1 MGKKGVLRVDY
12 AQYAPVPAANGGH
25 DHDSASLTSSSS
37 SSRGP
42 RMPQDDQE
50 RLTDLQRCAQQR
62 RENAP
67 LAWKL
72 FAFGCTLLLG
82 FGSHYSA
89 HVLSALKSTLK
100 ADLGINNAQY
110 GVLQAAVSLVNTIVP
125 AIGGRFIDVFGVSN
139 GSIVSC
145 TLIMTGGL
153 LVALSTHWQSFAVM
167 VLGRILYGLGSMTI
181 ITVQH
186 TILAHWFRGSALAI
200 VVGVQIATSRLASF
214 LAMLVTVPIKN
225 VTGWYGYS
233 IWTAFAL
240 CLVSWLV
247 DVVYVLGM
255 RRFRDETRAQNAAG
269 AADGDAGIYDD
280 EELAALKRKNQF
292 QLDSV
297 YTFPPAFWVVAWL
310 SFAMGSTWTSFLH
323 ISPELIADR
332 FHQPETLAAFN
343 ASLGQFLPIIVA
355 PFLGYFLDARGQ
367 RPLITLLA
375 AVALLAAFLLL
386 WITNWPP
393 YVALV
398 LFSLS
403 LTFGPVAMVSSVG
416 LLIGPEAIGTAL
428 GIYKTMTN
436 VASTIMDPVLGWL
449 QDQAGSYDP
458 PLVLLIVVSVA
469 GIVLAVVM
477 GVLDKVY
484 SRGILAADAERRKV
498 LLAQERDRGTHEVDE
513 RTALLRDSSDVRA
526 HSPVPDIE
534 NAVTP
539 ASRKPPPPPPP
550 SSSTCPPGGCLECQQ
565 AGALTESSAGVRP
578 TPTAS
583 ARRTDAAA
591 RSSPSPRPSTP
602 VAVVGTARQRW
613 WGRFNLGVMTALM
626 VLGWVVF
633 IALFDQS
640 A

>member
-1 MGKKGVLRVDY
+1 MGKKGATHADR
-12 AQYAPVPAANGGH
+12 AQYAPVPAADGGQ

-37 SSRGP
+37 SSRHP
-42 RMPQDDQE
+42 RMSQDDQE
-50 RLTDLQRCAQQR
+50 RLTDLQRCAQQQ

-153 LVALSTHWQSFAVM
+153 LVALSAHWQSFAVM
-167 VLGRILYGLGSMTI
+167 VLGRLLYGLGSMTI

-214 LAMLVTVPIKN
+214 LSMLVTVPIKN
-225 VTGWYGYS
+225 ATGWYGYS
-233 IWTAFAL
+233 IWTAFGL

-255 RRFRDETRAQNAAG
+255 RRFRDETRAQNASG
-269 AADGDAGIYDD
+269 AVAGDAGIYDD

-292 QLDSV
+292 RLGTV

-458 PLVLLIVVSVA
+458 PLVLLIIVSVA
-469 GIVLAVVM
+469 GIALSVVM
-477 GVLDKVY
+477 GVLDRVY
-484 SRGILAADAERRKV
+484 SCGILAADAERRKV
-498 LLAQERDRGTHEVDE
+498 LLAQERDPNRVDE
-513 RTALLRDSSDVRA
+513 RTALLRDTDDRV

-539 ASRKPPPPPPP
+539 ASRRPPPPPPP

-578 TPTAS
+578 NPTTA
-583 ARRTDAAA
+583 ARRMDAT
-591 RSSPSPRPSTP
+591 PPPRPSTP
-602 VAVVGTARQRW
+602 VVVGTARQRW

-626 VLGWVVF
+626 VLGWFVF

>member
-1 MGKKGVLRVDY
+1 MGKKGATRADR
-12 AQYAPVPAANGGH
+12 AQYAPVSTNGH
-25 DHDSASLTSSSS
+25 DHDSASLTSTSS
-37 SSRGP
+37 SSRGT
-42 RMPQDDQE
+42 RTPQDDQE
-50 RLTDLQRCAQQR
+50 RLTDLQRCAQQQ

-153 LVALSTHWQSFAVM
+153 LVALSAHWQSFAVM
-167 VLGRILYGLGSMTI
+167 VLGRLLYGLGSMTI

-214 LAMLVTVPIKN
+214 LSMLVTVPIKN
-225 VTGWYGYS
+225 ATGWYGYS
-233 IWTAFAL
+233 IWTAFGL

-255 RRFRDETRAQNAAG
+255 RRFRDETRAQNSAG
-269 AADGDAGIYDD
+269 AAGGDAGIYDD

-292 QLDSV
+292 RLDTV

-458 PLVLLIVVSVA
+458 PLVLLIIVSVA
-469 GIVLAVVM
+469 GIVLSVVM
-477 GVLDKVY
+477 GVLDRVY

-498 LLAQERDRGTHEVDE
+498 LLAQERDRGDRVDE
-513 RTALLRDSSDVRA
+513 RTALLRDSDDRA

-539 ASRKPPPPPPP
+539 ASRRPPPPPPPP

-578 TPTAS
+578 TPTTP
-583 ARRTDAAA
+583 ARRTDAP

-613 WGRFNLGVMTALM
+613 WGRFNLGVMTVLM